1 MTRDLILRSIEKLD
15 YIDAAR
21 LTEEHSKLTVEFTV
35 QGRTVRLNHKFPE
48 ELLHVP
54 KFYLDNDHD
63 FGKLAHVGI
72 DVNGEVREVCVADS
86 VSTAINTD
94 RPELTYV
101 DVVDRHVQLLTRL
114 IEDPAFNRVEQLR
127 EFDAHWKLLCDK
139 AKDESHE
146 LFVAWDGDKF
156 EELQVKRP
164 RTDSGVDL
172 KKTPIA
178 LTSQFA
184 NNSRLKF
191 VRTSASWDT
200 RQIVGIA
207 LAVPLGDLEP
217 APASQQ
223 ELVEWCF
230 RILDLVN
237 ETVLREVQKLRKK
250 KKREYWIVF
259 SAPIPDGETMFAIRW
274 SSNSNSGLPM
284 SADDVEGGCWE
295 VTPYRVRSLARKSL
309 VPRGGGSMDL
319 MNKSVLLVGCGSV
332 GSDLALRL
340 TSAGIGHLTVSD
352 PDSFSEE
359 NLYRHTLS
367 VKHIGLLKTQALEL
381 EIAWKHPWTEVT
393 PSYKFLHELRDVSK
407 LQSYDLVVIAIGSSN
422 AERVFAE
429 FCREKEVGVPV
440 VYSWL
445 EGYGIGGHAIIDIP
459 GTKGCWHCAY
469 VDPKTLKRG
478 LTSNLN
484 FLKPNQVFMKNQG
497 GCGTQFLPYN
507 GIAAGYTA
515 AITADLSIRF
525 FEGQVPLSS
534 KISWKGS
541 DFDAQKDSLEVS
553 WRYRHF
559 TESLHFL
566 PLHCDYCDLCGLG

>member
-1 MTRDLILRSIEKLD
+1 MTRTRILRCIEKLD
-15 YIDAAR
+15 YIDVAR
-21 LTEEHSKLTVEFTV
+21 LTEEQSKLTVEFTV
-35 QGRTVRLNHKFPE
+35 QGRTVRLNHKFPD

-54 KFYLDNDHD
+54 KFYLDDDHD

-72 DVNGEVREVCVADS
+72 DVNGEVREVCIADS

-101 DVVDRHVQLLTRL
+101 DVVNRHVQLLTRL
-114 IEDPAFNRVEQLR
+114 IEDPTFNRVEQLR
-127 EFDAHWKLLCDK
+127 EFDAHWKLLCNK
-139 AKDESHE
+139 AKNESYE
-146 LFVAWDGDKF
+146 LFVAWDGDRY

-164 RTDSGVDL
+164 RTDSNFDL
-172 KKTPIA
+172 EKTPIA

-184 NNSRLKF
+184 NNSRLNF

-207 LAVPLGDLEP
+207 IAVPLCDLEP
-217 APASQQ
+217 APASHH

-237 ETVLREVQKLRKK
+237 QTDLRRIQKLQKK

-274 SSNSNSGLPM
+274 SSNSNGGLPM

-295 VTPYRVRSLARKSL
+295 ITPYRVRSLARKSL
-309 VPRGGGSMDL
+309 VPRGGGSMGL
-319 MNKSVLLVGCGSV
+319 MDKSVLLVGCGSV
-332 GSDLALRL
+332 GGDLALRL
-340 TSAGIGHLTVSD
+340 TSAGIGQITVSD

-359 NLYRHTLS
+359 NLYRHILS
-367 VKHIGLLKTQALEL
+367 VKYIGLLKAKALEH

-393 PSYKFLHELRDVSK
+393 PLYKFLHEFRDVSI

-422 AERVFAE
+422 VERAFAE
-429 FCREKEVGVPV
+429 FCREKEVRVPV
-440 VYSWL
+440 IYSWL

-469 VDPKTLKRG
+469 VDSKTLTRG
-478 LTSNLN
+478 LTSSLN
-484 FLKPNQVFMKNQG
+484 FLEPNQVFMKNQG

-515 AITADLSIRF
+515 TITADLSIRSL
-525 FEGQVPLSS
+525 EGRVPLSS
-534 KISWKGS
+534 KVSWKGS
-541 DFDAQKDSLEVS
+541 DFESRKASLEVS

-559 TESLHFL
+559 TESLRFL
-566 PLHCDYCDLCGLG
+566 PLHSDNCDLCGSG